1 MNIRK
6 SIKGKKLPLSF
17 NKLQQIKYKMAYKS
31 DTCSFYN
38 TKQYNLDK
46 FYKPLCQI

>member
-1 MNIRK
+1 MKISKLNK
-6 SIKGKKLPLSF
+6 DKKVPISF
-17 NKLQQIKYKMAYKS
+17 NKLQRIKHKMVYKS
-31 DTCSFYN
+31 TTCSFYN